1 MNAAMTIACREIG
14 SALRTS
20 IGWVVAAL
28 FALLAGS
35 FVATQTFRP
44 GEPATLRVLFD
55 LAHWLMLMIAPA
67 ISMRLMAEEY
77 RSGTIDPLMA
87 APVSDWS
94 IVLGKYLG
102 ALGFFALML
111 APTLVY
117 VGLLEVVSDPD
128 YGQIISGY
136 IGLWLVGMVYLAV
149 GLLMSSLNRNQV
161 VAYLATLFLL
171 LGWWFITT
179 IAPAEL
185 GPPWDRPLYAAS
197 VRLRVADFA
206 RGIIDTS
213 HVVFFLSIA
222 AWFVVLAG
230 VVVESR
236 RWR

>member
-1 MNAAMTIACREIG
+1 MSAALTIAGREVG

-20 IGWVVAAL
+20 MGWVVAAL
-28 FALLAGS
+28 FALLAGA

-44 GEPATLRVLFD
+44 GEPATLRVFFD
-55 LAHWLMLMIAPA
+55 LAHWLLLMVGPA

-77 RSGTIDPLMA
+77 RAGTIEPLMA

-94 IVLGKYLG
+94 VVLGKYLG

-117 VGLLEVVSDPD
+117 VVLLEIVAAPD
-128 YGQIISGY
+128 YGQIIAGY
-136 IGLWLVGMVYLAV
+136 IGLWLVGMVYLAT
-149 GLLMSSLNRNQV
+149 GLLLSSLTRNQV

-171 LGWWFITT
+171 LGWWFVTT
-179 IAPAEL
+179 IVPAEL
-185 GPPWDRPLYAAS
+185 GPPYDATLYAAS

-206 RGIIDTS
+206 RGIIDTR
-213 HVVFFLSIA
+213 HIVFFLAIS

-230 VVVESR
+230 IAVESR